1 MTPSSTAKPPIS
13 AASGAPSHGLE
24 PLSRRY
30 KLLVWLPLILTG
42 VGAAAC
48 WHFVSFAF
56 LSNPGLNGSIAAVM
70 GWGVW
75 TMIGHVGVL
84 YKEDAV
90 FRAGMAWL
98 RTGSTEGGQDPRF
111 GPHALVTGM
120 LERLG
125 KLGLGHQV
133 YVHTSAMEP
142 EIESLAHHF
151 ERQLELSQV
160 LVGLMV
166 GLGLLCTFIGLL
178 ETLVQTSELIG
189 TIAKSAGGGGG
200 NMEEEFAKIVGGLQG
215 PLSAMGTAFSASMFG
230 LVGSIMLGF
239 QLVVVRKT
247 ATDFVEQVR
256 GEVLSL
262 AESSKISA
270 EVEISERF
278 LATLLA
284 DILEQHKETT
294 RAIGAATDRM
304 AELVPEMRASATAS
318 AQLAERVRAQE
329 EVLET
334 TARTVGSV
342 AQVLPALGQ
351 LVTASSE
358 IMVQA
363 GDTGARVEKMLGY
376 MPGQEALLGDLRV
389 ALKGIASLTAEV
401 RSLKQTTDVLRTAV
415 SEQGATVRRLDRTLW
430 NEERQSLLDAVE
442 REPELAVG
450 FAARGER

>member
-1 MTPSSTAKPPIS
+1 MIPTSPSIPSSPDVA
-13 AASGAPSHGLE
+13 AASAQGLE
-24 PLSRRY
+24 PLSQRY
-30 KLLVWLPLILTG
+30 RQLVWLPLVLTG
-42 VGAAAC
+42 VSVAGF

-56 LSNPGLNGSIAAVM
+56 LSAPALNGMIAAVM
-70 GWGVW
+70 AWGAW
-75 TMIGHVGVL
+75 TMLVHIGVF
-84 YKEDAV
+84 YKEDKV

-98 RTGSTEGGQDPRF
+98 RSGASSGAQDPKF
-111 GPHALVTGM
+111 GPHAVVTGM

-133 YVHTSAMEP
+133 YVHSSAMEP

-151 ERQLELSQV
+151 ERRLELSQF
-160 LVGLMV
+160 LVGLLV
-166 GLGLLCTFIGLL
+166 GLGLLGTFIGLL
-178 ETLVQTSELIG
+178 ETLIQTSQLIG

-200 NMEEEFAKIVGGLQG
+200 NMEQEFANIVGGLQG

-247 ATDFVEQVR
+247 ATDFVESVR
-256 GEVLSL
+256 AEVLSL

-270 EVEISERF
+270 QVEISERF

-284 DILEQHKETT
+284 DILDQHRETT
-294 RAIGAATDRM
+294 RSLGEATDRM
-304 AELVPEMRASATAS
+304 AELVPQMRASADAS
-318 AQLAERVRAQE
+318 AQLAERVGAQE
-329 EVLET
+329 SVLES

-351 LVTASSE
+351 LVTASGE

-376 MPGQEALLGDLRV
+376 MPAQEALLGDLQV
-389 ALKGIASLTAEV
+389 ALEGIASLTAEV
-401 RSLKQTTDVLRTAV
+401 HSLKQTTDVLRTAV
-415 SEQGATVRRLDRTLW
+415 SEQGATVRRLDTTLW
-430 NEERQSLLDAVE
+430 NQERQSLLEAVD
-442 REPELAVG
+442 REPELSVG
-450 FAARGER
+450 FAGRGER